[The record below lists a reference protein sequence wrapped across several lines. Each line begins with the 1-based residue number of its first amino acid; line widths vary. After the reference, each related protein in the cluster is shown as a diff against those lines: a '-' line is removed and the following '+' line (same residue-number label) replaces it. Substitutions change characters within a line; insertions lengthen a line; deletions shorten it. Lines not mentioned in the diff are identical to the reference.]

1 MHNPNEVAARPTRPA
16 SHHVDLLI
24 RRARIDDDAPL
35 TDIVID
41 AGRIVALA
49 TDWDGTAGE
58 EIDVAG
64 RAVVPG
70 FIEPHIHLD
79 KAMWHRARPP
89 LAGTLE
95 EAIRVTGELKS
106 RCDRADMLARAR
118 RVLDMAVRNG
128 TVAMRTHP
136 DVDPIQQL
144 LGVETML
151 ELRDE
156 YRDLINL
163 QIVAFP
169 QEGLIKAPGTL
180 QLMEEALTLGADVAG
195 GCPYNERT
203 REDTEAHIDAVFA
216 LAQRHGVDI
225 DLHADFADDTADTR
239 FFATEYIARRTI
251 ETGYQGRVS
260 LGHVTSLGS
269 LPPVQLAPLVE
280 LLADARIHIVTLP
293 ATDLYLGARHD
304 TANPRRGL
312 TPLRAL
318 VDGGVNVAYSSN
330 NVRNAFTPFGNAD
343 VLTIGNLL
351 AHAAQFGTPA
361 QQAQILAMGTVNAAR
376 AIGIQNGYGIAPGRF
391 ADLVVLDT
399 HWIADVLLDMPPRAW
414 VVKRGR
420 ITVTTHHCCEI
431 HRAHSTEEV

>member
-1 MHNPNEVAARPTRPA
+1 MNRLPD
-16 SHHVDLLI
+16 HVDLVI
-24 RRARIDDDAPL
+24 RHARIDDDAPL

-41 AGRIVALA
+41 AGRIVALE
-49 TDWDGTAGE
+49 TDWHGTARE
-58 EIDVAG
+58 EIDAAG

-79 KAMWHRARPP
+79 KAMWHRARPSV
-89 LAGTLE
+89 AGTLE
-95 EAIRVTGELKS
+95 EAIRVTADLKS
-106 RCDRADMLARAR
+106 RRDRTDMLVRAR

-128 TVAMRTHP
+128 TVALRAHP

-156 YRDLINL
+156 YRDLLDL

-180 QLMEEALTLGADVAG
+180 QLMEEGLRLGADVAG
-195 GCPYNERT
+195 GCPYNELN
-203 REDTEAHIDAVFA
+203 REDTERHIDAVFD
-216 LAQRHGVDI
+216 LAQRFDVDI
-225 DLHADFADDTADTR
+225 DMHADFADDTADAR
-239 FFATEYIARRTI
+239 FFATAYIARRTI

-269 LPPVQLAPLVE
+269 LPPEQLAPLVD
-280 LLADARIHIVTLP
+280 LLAEAHIHVVTLP

-304 TANPRRGL
+304 ASNPRRGL

-318 VDGGVNVAYSSN
+318 IDGGVNVAYSSN

-351 AHAAQFGTPA
+351 AHAAQFGTPS

-376 AIGIQNGYGIAPGRF
+376 AIGLASDYGVAPGRI

-399 HWIADVLLDMPPRAW
+399 HWIADALLDIPPRTW
-414 VVKRGR
+414 VIKRGR

-431 HRAHSTEEV
+431 HR